1 MLHDGLF
8 VKLFDLGI
16 RSKLLGII
24 IDLHTNMR
32 SCVLFKEHKSAW
44 FKILW
49 VVLFPL
55 LCFFVLTTTYLNNW
69 LIVMSDSKC

>member
-32 SCVLFKEHKSAW
+32 SCVLFKGHKSVW
-44 FKILW
+44 FKIL
-49 VVLFPL
+49 
-55 LCFFVLTTTYLNNW
+55 
-69 LIVMSDSKC
+69 